1 MIKLLATTL
10 LTALLAICCFG
21 AQASDIVCVHPDDPN
36 HTFTVEGV
44 RGVYTWDDHGI
55 ERSRELSCHAQNDNS
70 TACHHWG
77 QIGEVGRSVL
87 IYKIL
92 RDGTLV
98 EAGVWALLNVSR
110 VVATPGF
117 VCRK

>member
-1 MIKLLATTL
+1 
-10 LTALLAICCFG
+10 
-21 AQASDIVCVHPDDPN
+21 
-36 HTFTVEGV
+36 
-44 RGVYTWDDHGI
+44 
-55 ERSRELSCHAQNDNS
+55 
-70 TACHHWG
+70 
-77 QIGEVGRSVL
+77 VL
-87 IYKIL
+87 IYKVL